1 MSPGPSL
8 HDSVHIMHTNYGMVT
23 NFDLIMYGFSC
34 LITFPYICIFKFFC
48 FASICNTSIYVFVK
62 RYTIHGLTYV
72 DIHNMQI
79 LQSVRTC

>member
-1 MSPGPSL
+1 MQTITTP
-8 HDSVHIMHTNYGMVT
+8 INGMVT

-34 LITFPYICIFKFFC
+34 LITFTYIVYKFCC

-62 RYTIHGLTYV
+62 RYTIHGFTYV
-72 DIHNMQI
+72 DMHNMQT